1 MPLKLSEREFALLC
15 KLIKKKL
22 GISCRPEKR
31 MRLNRKLAPRLR
43 NLGLAS
49 YDSYYRYLQGPEG
62 CKELQNLINL
72 VTVNQTSF
80 FRGGRQFAFLRE
92 QIIPDIFRRK
102 RGKRQIRFW
111 CAGCST
117 GQEPYSLAMLVKEI
131 AGADHLGWD
140 IKILATDVDTATL
153 KTAFR
158 GLYSEDEVS
167 PIPNTYLLKYFSMQK
182 RENEK
187 VFLVKDGLKEIL
199 AFRQHNLSQLPFPLK
214 GPLDLLLCRNV
225 MIYFDVVMKEKIID
239 EFHRLLGPEGCLC
252 LGFSESLL
260 GVEDRFASMGCAAYR
275 KTS

>member
-1 MPLKLSEREFALLC
+1 MPQKLSEREFALFR
-15 KLIKKKL
+15 KLLKKKL
-22 GISCRPEKR
+22 GISCKPEKR
-31 MRLNRKLAPRLR
+31 MRLSRKLAPRLR

-62 CKELQNLINL
+62 GKELQNLINL

-102 RGKRQIRFW
+102 KRKRQIRIW

-131 AGADHLGWD
+131 VGMDPGWD

-158 GLYSEDEVS
+158 GLYSGDEVS
-167 PIPNTYLLKYFSMQK
+167 PIPNTYLLKYFYMQK
-182 RENEK
+182 SENEK

-214 GPLDLLLCRNV
+214 GPLDLILCRNV
-225 MIYFDVVMKEKIID
+225 MIYFDWVMKEKIIN

-252 LGFSESLL
+252 FGFSESLL
-260 GVEDRFASMGCAAYR
+260 GVEDRFAFMGCAAYR